1 MSNREKDKIE
11 KPGHIYITFPE
22 DINSLTHTRCPFSV
36 INTRLTA
43 TFKNFTL
50 FFLTVFGWRL
60 VSSEQQSETAFI
72 SQVCVC
78 MCVCVGVRCFLPSL
92 QPCLFVVNNNLI
104 SSDVKKRL
112 SHCCRQTADCPCKY
126 VGQQQST
133 SPLVILVI
141 HTHTHF
147 GFGLFLPANWTKLRL
162 SQPSLAPAVL
172 FSTRAGQSVLSQL
185 SASRDTNR
193 SMQVFYRR
201 HQPLLYFQRHSLNR
215 LS

>member
-1 MSNREKDKIE
+1 MPILSYK
-11 KPGHIYITFPE
+11 HS
-22 DINSLTHTRCPFSV
+22 INSYVQELHTFFFDRF
-36 INTRLTA
+36 RLTPRLQWA
-43 TFKNFTL
+43 TVWNCL
-50 FFLTVFGWRL
+50 YLSG
-60 VSSEQQSETAFI
+60 
-72 SQVCVC
+72 VCLHV
-78 MCVCVGVRCFLPSL
+78 CVCVGVRCFLPSL

-162 SQPSLAPAVL
+162 SQPPLAPAVL